1 MDISEIKEL
10 IELINNS
17 DLAYFEYKDKNS
29 NIKMD
34 KSLTR
39 EVNNLNKQDNNK
51 KINTGDK
58 VLEKNILEKKLSDE
72 VKEDKTNN
80 LKENINEKEEISG
93 SIVTSPMV
101 GTFYGSP
108 SPDSESF
115 VKVGDPVKKGDVLCI
130 IEAMKLMNEIESE
143 FSGTVA
149 DILVKDGDMVEYG
162 TPLFKIKE
170 GI

>member
-39 EVNNLNKQDNNK
+39 EINNLNKQDNNK

-80 LKENINEKEEISG
+80 LKENINEKEKISG

-143 FSGTVA
+143 FSGTVI

>member
-51 KINTGDK
+51 KINTGDR

>member
-115 VKVGDPVKKGDVLCI
+115 VKVGDTVKKGDVLCI